1 VVLGGV
7 AAAGLANSL
16 TVGLRTARRMRGF
29 WPWAIA
35 AATFVAVGLLRLPMI
50 PVALVLGP
58 ASIGLAWWEA
68 RHA

>member
-1 VVLGGV
+1 MRCAPIYAWLG
-7 AAAGLANSL
+7 
-16 TVGLRTARRMRGF
+16 RMRGL

-35 AATFVAVGLLRLPMI
+35 AATFIAVGLLRLPMI
-50 PVALVLGP
+50 PVVLVLGP